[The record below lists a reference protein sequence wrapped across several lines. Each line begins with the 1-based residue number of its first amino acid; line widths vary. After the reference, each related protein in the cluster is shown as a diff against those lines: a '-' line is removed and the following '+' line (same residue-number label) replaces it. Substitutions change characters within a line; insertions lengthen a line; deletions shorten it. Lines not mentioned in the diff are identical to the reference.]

1 MKFCKV
7 YSCKPTGRLLLS
19 STRTLAVLHLPQ
31 VTVATNFTLIMILPV
46 VIHISRLLI
55 YAIYNALFK
64 DFTSFLIK
72 IRDGMILEMLIF
84 FWIDMKLIATQEQ
97 L

>member
-1 MKFCKV
+1 
-7 YSCKPTGRLLLS
+7 
-19 STRTLAVLHLPQ
+19 
-31 VTVATNFTLIMILPV
+31 MILPV

-64 DFTSFLIK
+64 DFTNFLIK